1 VLAVGPV
8 VDGDLMRR
16 RGLYFTPQD
25 RQFLDSAWSHI
36 DGLTGYRRDLA
47 VAALVLSAAG
57 KQPRGVFTF
66 TDSNRYG
73 DGRRDLRMSLREHFR
88 ERVRSEGGESNPL

>member
-1 VLAVGPV
+1 MLAVGPV

-25 RQFLDSAWSHI
+25 GQFLDSAWSHI
-36 DGLTGYRRDLA
+36 NGLTGYRRDLA

-57 KQPRGVFTF
+57 KQPRGVALT
-66 TDSNRYG
+66 
-73 DGRRDLRMSLREHFR
+73 LRTAMGFAAPCQFASGLQDWAKDQLAQR
-88 ERVRSEGGESNPL
+88 

>member
-36 DGLTGYRRDLA
+36 DGLTRYRRDLA

-57 KQPRGVFTF
+57 KQPAECSR
-66 TDSNRYG
+66 
-73 DGRRDLRMSLREHFR
+73 SLTRTAMAMAAEIC
-88 ERVRSEGGESNPL
+88 G